1 MTIAITAPEKFNF
14 QDLACLEMMLRFE
27 NKTQANFYVE
37 PLGGEDGEIRFDGTA
52 TGRRVEIQIKGS
64 ELPVKLLDIAKY
76 LAHCPP
82 RKSNGTLLERLLDDP
97 ELTVLFIV
105 SGRCDDQTALYS
117 VAPDWLGASHGK
129 PIKVTDAQAF
139 IDVWSSCSSPHED
152 DKDLAIKRKN
162 HCLTLAGK
170 LSTSEIR
177 DAFQRLI
184 ILERV
189 SNNSLLASC
198 SEHLRRSWRVP
209 DDRIDQVI
217 LELREI
223 VSASKS
229 LTHLIDSFPKVRAL
243 LNTIAPLS
251 IRPTDYVARGQEQAW
266 FTHLSRHGVLLLS
279 GLPRV
284 GKTSSARWVAAEFE
298 QLGYEVRRYSDID
311 DAERFLS
318 QPGTASRLVVLDDP
332 LGGTHSVV
340 EPVRVLRRL
349 EQLTIELSRG
359 TRRKLIV
366 AQVENHLL
374 TASRKANLNLLKTA
388 GHQWWDLGQSGSLFK
403 GQLWSQFASTEQVP
417 DPIRSYVQNAV
428 DQGALDLEPGCL
440 LHLASHHYEYEGG
453 CDLDNLY
460 RFARVDAASLGHAL
474 TEQGF
479 SSILL
484 GMSVA
489 SSVSE
494 PISSQMLAVLVD
506 KQNEDS
512 EAAILAAGSLF
523 DDLFGIPL
531 EQLAM
536 PSIPQDRDKE
546 AQLASLAS
554 KRIIEVV
561 AQKNIAFSH
570 PFYRSAAEASLDD
583 VNSFNVDRVTKVIA
597 QGLFCWIPSTSR
609 ATARNLDWV
618 FQSLVQLPEARQ
630 QIVDYAE
637 RGLKSVFPSTRDL
650 CFNFLLRHL
659 SVLQADV
666 RHRLPQW
673 VSAVSY
679 LTLDDMEWRNGEAR
693 LSGEAGQGFRNLG
706 NWGAKPSLDEGEL
719 DLWGAKDSPLPTPE
733 QAARVLSYYKDNL
746 ETMTLGSMGRLL
758 SFNEAV
764 IRAEAVELWLQFPRA
779 DDDEVILRIFREDHP
794 LVALAA
800 LKGTVKGWNQ
810 WTEPRR
816 TLILEGLAR
825 QVGVPSAA
833 TVVIAKLLLFGRVE
847 HTGKQTPWRIFAT
860 LMPIALSS
868 LPHNAPIVDARLHDV
883 CLQSTKYLQP
893 AEMIDICDAWTGW
906 LERMLH
912 DQRIPA
918 DFALGVVEILMHA
931 TRMHPELRKSRI
943 EHLLAFKDSGA
954 VLAFTADLIHH
965 VEQLTDVEHQKLMK
979 VCLEPRPDSRWISA
993 ALLMLSQTPSSVL
1006 HQILPS
1012 GLTVDSSPKQLVE
1025 QLPLPL
1031 LEAVMDIFYGVRGP
1045 LGQLGIG
1052 RANSHIWMPVFE
1064 LIASLPEHALFN
1076 DMWEHLASEGWH
1088 ETDQVVTRLIRANAT
1103 SDSERI
1109 LDILIRVTS
1118 RSGNPLPQSWKL
1130 LLGRAPDPQ
1139 TRERWLKKVL
1149 VLGPVILRDL
1159 SELDDWLVEKQDQRG
1174 FWEVFKED
1182 GALLRFTAA
1191 LKEGMP
1197 GIDLHGPHLASIL
1210 EICIDKWNGQFADTY
1225 SILQRR
1231 FTTLG
1236 ITSPELLALLEQRRH
1251 QAINNA
1257 TQLRTQ
1263 TYAPWPP
1270 TDWIGP

>member
-64 ELPVKLLDIAKY
+64 ELPVKLSDIAKY

-105 SGRCDDQTALYS
+105 SGRCDDQAALYS

-177 DAFQRLI
+177 DAFQRMI

-198 SEHLRRSWRVP
+198 SEYLRRSWRIP
-209 DDRIDQVI
+209 DDRVEHVI

-229 LTHLIDSFPKVRAL
+229 LTHLIDSFPKVRDF
-243 LNTIAPLS
+243 LNTIAPMS

-266 FTHLSRHGVLLLS
+266 FTHLSRQSVLLLS

-311 DAERFLS
+311 EAERFLS
-318 QPGTASRLVVLDDP
+318 QPGTANRLVVLDDP

-340 EPVRVLRRL
+340 EPVRALRRL
-349 EQLTIELSRG
+349 EQLVVELTRG

-374 TASRKANLNLLKTA
+374 TASRKANLSLLKTS

-417 DPIRSYVQNAV
+417 EPIRSYVQNAV
-428 DQGALDLEPGCL
+428 DQGTLDLEPGCL

-479 SSILL
+479 GSILL

-494 PISSQMLAVLVD
+494 PISSQMLSVLVD
-506 KQNEDS
+506 KQNEES
-512 EAAILAAGSLF
+512 ETAILAAGSVF
-523 DDLFGIPL
+523 DELFGVPL

-536 PSIPQDRDKE
+536 PSIPPDRDKE
-546 AQLASLAS
+546 EKLAALAS

-570 PFYRSAAEASLDD
+570 TFYRSAAEASLDD
-583 VNSFNVDRVTKVIA
+583 VNFFNVDRITKVIA

-618 FQSLVQLPEARQ
+618 FQSLAQLPEARL
-630 QIVDYAE
+630 QIVGYAE

-659 SVLQADV
+659 SVLPTDV
-666 RHRLPQW
+666 GDRLPNW

-679 LTLDDMEWRNGEAR
+679 LSLDDMEWRNGEAR
-693 LSGEAGQGFRNLG
+693 LSDEAGQGFRNLG
-706 NWGAKPSLDEGEL
+706 SWGAKTPLGEGEL
-719 DLWGAKDSPLPTPE
+719 DLWEAKDSPLPTPE
-733 QAARVLSYYKDNL
+733 QAARVLNYYEDNL
-746 ETMTLGSMGRLL
+746 ETMTLGSIGRLL

-764 IRAEAVELWLQFPRA
+764 IRAKAVELWLQFTRT
-779 DDDEVILRIFREDHP
+779 DDDDVILRIFREDHP

-847 HTGKQTPWRIFAT
+847 HTGKQTPWRIFAR
-860 LMPIALSS
+860 LLPIALSS

-883 CLQSTKYLQP
+883 CVQSTKYLQP
-893 AEMIDICDAWTGW
+893 AEMVAICDAWTGW
-906 LERMLH
+906 LKRMLH
-912 DQRIPA
+912 DQRMPA
-918 DFALGVVEILMHA
+918 DFALGVVEILMQA
-931 TRMHPELRKSRI
+931 TITHPELRKSRI
-943 EHLLAFKDSGA
+943 AHLLAFKDTGA
-954 VLAFTADLIHH
+954 VLAFTADLIRH
-965 VEQLTDVEHQKLMK
+965 VEQLTDDEYQKLLK
-979 VCLEPRPDSRWISA
+979 ICLEPRPDSRWISA

-1006 HQILPS
+1006 HRILPL
-1012 GLTVDSSPKQLVE
+1012 GLTLDSSPKQLVE
-1025 QLPLPL
+1025 QLPLTL
-1031 LEAVMDIFYGVRGP
+1031 LEAVMDIFYGVKGP

-1052 RANSHIWMPVFE
+1052 RVNSHIWLPVFE

-1076 DMWEHLASEGWH
+1076 DVWEHLASEGWH
-1088 ETDQVVTRLIRANAT
+1088 ETDQAVTRLIRANAT

-1130 LLGRAPDPQ
+1130 LLGRASDPE

-1149 VLGPVILRDL
+1149 VLGPLILRDL
-1159 SELDDWLVEKQDQRG
+1159 SELDDWLVEEQDQRG
-1174 FWEVFKED
+1174 FWEVYRED
-1182 GALLRFTAA
+1182 RDLLKFTAA
-1191 LKEGMP
+1191 LKEGVP
-1197 GIDLHGPHLASIL
+1197 GIDLHDPHLATIL
-1210 EICIDKWNGQFADTY
+1210 EICIGKWNGHFADTY

-1231 FTTLG
+1231 LTTLG

-1251 QAINNA
+1251 QAIHNA
-1257 TQLRTQ
+1257 TQLHTQ

-1270 TDWIGP
+1270 IDWIGP